1 LRQPEER
8 MIRRLFITGAV
19 VVSLA
24 TAATAQD
31 QLASFAE
38 ALRIRAAEIKQA
50 PAILRW
56 QEIPWVT
63 DLNEGLRL
71 AREEN
76 RPLLLWTTGDEPLGR
91 C

>member
-1 LRQPEER
+1 MRVMRVTTLIVA
-8 MIRRLFITGAV
+8 M
-19 VVSLA
+19 SLPRA
-24 TAATAQD
+24 SASAGD

-38 ALRIRAAEIKQA
+38 ALRIRAAEIKQS